1 MNISPHGSLFCYNE
15 KKYVAIERRTSM
27 EVIAFIG
34 PAGTG
39 KSDRALVV
47 AYENKCACII
57 DDGILIY
64 RNRIVA
70 GKSAKKE
77 ASPIAAVRRA
87 IFQDKEQAAD
97 VMGALSRICPVR
109 ILILGTS
116 DRMVMKITEALHL
129 APPKHYIHI
138 EDIAKPE
145 DMRRAS
151 EARHKEGKHVIPVP
165 TMELRPEFKGY
176 LIDPIRSWFQRGY
189 GRGTEKMEKSVVRP
203 VFSFYGKLTFSNRVI
218 SQLVTY
224 ALRSLNNEV
233 TIRDVFSK
241 KTTDESNG
249 IKLYLEMSVKGGSP
263 QKIKDIIHK
272 VRRLVQKEIEFTT
285 GMYIEK
291 MKITLTTDVKKA
303 KK

>member
-1 MNISPHGSLFCYNE
+1 MD
-15 KKYVAIERRTSM
+15 
-27 EVIAFIG
+27 VIAFIG

-77 ASPIAAVRRA
+77 PSPIAAVRRA

-97 VMGALSRICPVR
+97 VEGALSRICPVR

-116 DRMVMKITEALHL
+116 DRMVLKITEALHL
-129 APPKHYIHI
+129 APPKKYIRI

-145 DMRRAS
+145 EMRRAS

-176 LIDPIRSWFQRGY
+176 LIDPIRSLFHRG
-189 GRGTEKMEKSVVRP
+189 RDSEKMEKSVVRP
-203 VFSFYGKLTFSNRVI
+203 VFSYYGKLTFSNRVI

-224 ALRSLNNEV
+224 SLRSLRGEV
-233 TIRDVFSK
+233 TVRDVSSK
-241 KTTDESNG
+241 KNTDDSNG

-263 QKIKDIIHK
+263 QKIKEIIHK

-291 MKITLTTDVKKA
+291 MKITLTTEVKGKGRN
-303 KK
+303 